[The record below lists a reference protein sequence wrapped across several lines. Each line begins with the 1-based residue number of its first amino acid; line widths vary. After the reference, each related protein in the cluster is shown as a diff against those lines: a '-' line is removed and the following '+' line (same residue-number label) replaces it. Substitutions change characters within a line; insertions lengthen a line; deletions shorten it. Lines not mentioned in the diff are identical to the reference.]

1 MVLLDQMMPGMSGR
15 ETLAAI
21 REEELAKGIPIIALT
36 ADAIVGARDQY
47 IREGFT
53 DYLSKPVMYE
63 ELESILLRH
72 MDKSLL
78 MTKSQTEQAEDDAEK
93 PLVLVVSED
102 DAKVNEIKAILG
114 DRYKGVYLRSE
125 ERARKFLSNHS
136 VKFVIREE
144 NQK

>member
-1 MVLLDQMMPGMSGR
+1 MDDELPGQSWVIMRVLHP
-15 ETLAAI
+15 
-21 REEELAKGIPIIALT
+21 
-36 ADAIVGARDQY
+36 
-47 IREGFT
+47 
-53 DYLSKPVMYE
+53 
-63 ELESILLRH
+63 
-72 MDKSLL
+72 
-78 MTKSQTEQAEDDAEK
+78 QTEQAEDDAEK